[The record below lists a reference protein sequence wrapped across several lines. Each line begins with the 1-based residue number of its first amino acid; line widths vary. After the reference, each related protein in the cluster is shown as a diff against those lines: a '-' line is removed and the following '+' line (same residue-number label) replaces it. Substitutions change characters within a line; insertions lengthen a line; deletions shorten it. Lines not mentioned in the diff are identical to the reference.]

1 MILCSGIIIKMSFMI
16 WNIYR
21 ELGDDSKGWVAV
33 AGIIFGMLAIL
44 VIVIVDLVLN
54 KMALQVI
61 HRVKMPLND
70 ISESIRDLSNGNL
83 DTAISYAERDEF
95 RLIADNTAH
104 TITELKKYIHNI
116 SETLTQMSDKNM
128 DLSVDIDYVGDFL
141 PIKESI
147 EAIIDS
153 LNSLLSSMQE
163 SMSVIR
169 AGAKNMAETAS
180 ALAEGASMQSGEIK
194 DLFEHINQVT
204 VDIVENADN
213 AEEVSSLANTSM
225 LVVEEGNDHMHK
237 LLQAMDM
244 IKKQADDISNIIQ
257 VINSIAEQTQLLALN
272 ASIEAARAGEQGK
285 GFAVVADEIGKLAA
299 ECGDAVDTTNALIG
313 KTIQA
318 VDSGSVLADE
328 TAGILKKIVEATSK
342 TTSLVQGISDVCSK
356 EEGNMKI
363 IVRSIENIESVVAN
377 NAASSEESAAVSEE
391 LLAMVEN
398 MENQV
403 KEYNLKSI

>member
-1 MILCSGIIIKMSFMI
+1 
-16 WNIYR
+16 
-21 ELGDDSKGWVAV
+21 
-33 AGIIFGMLAIL
+33 
-44 VIVIVDLVLN
+44 
-54 KMALQVI
+54 
-61 HRVKMPLND
+61 
-70 ISESIRDLSNGNL
+70 
-83 DTAISYAERDEF
+83 
-95 RLIADNTAH
+95 
-104 TITELKKYIHNI
+104 
-116 SETLTQMSDKNM
+116 
-128 DLSVDIDYVGDFL
+128 
-141 PIKESI
+141 
-147 EAIIDS
+147 
-153 LNSLLSSMQE
+153 
-163 SMSVIR
+163 
-169 AGAKNMAETAS
+169 MAETAS